1 MSTIKRN
8 GLGRGLTALLQDSN
22 TDVTGKNPAPVNSI
36 SEIPLNQITANPFQ
50 PRTEF
55 DEAALEELTESIKVH
70 GIIQPIAVRKIGNDK
85 YEIISGERRTR
96 ASIRA
101 GLKTI
106 PAYVRVA
113 NDQSMLEMAL
123 IENIQREN
131 LNAIE
136 IALSYKR
143 LLEECKLNQEELGE
157 RVGKNRSTVTN
168 YMRLLKL
175 PEEIQIAL
183 RDNQIS
189 MGHARALITLDDKDV
204 QIEILDDIIDHELSV
219 RAVEELI
226 KQKNAPTTRNGKAVK
241 KVERQHEEVF
251 SVWEQKL
258 GKLIDKNIKIKNKAN
273 GKSELIIPFKNEDD
287 LARFAALLEKN

>member
-22 TDVTGKNPAPVNSI
+22 TDVTGKNPVPVNSI
-36 SEIPLNQITANPFQ
+36 AEIPLNQIAANPFQ

-55 DEAALEELTESIKVH
+55 DEAALEELTESIRLH

-189 MGHARALITLDDKDV
+189 MGHARALITLDDKEI
-204 QIEILDDIIDHELSV
+204 QIEILDDIIDNELSV

-226 KQKNAPTTRNGKAVK
+226 KQKNAPTTRNGKSVK
-241 KVERQHEEVF
+241 KIERQHEEVF

-258 GKLIDKNIKIKNKAN
+258 AKLFDKNIKIKNKAN

-287 LARFAALLEKN
+287 LARFAEMLEKN